1 MNIDRVS
8 HNLANGA
15 YGVRSNRAGDAG
27 QVFDSTVAV
36 AKEVP
41 SSGTGSAPRDNVTLS
56 DQARALSR
64 ARTAAHSA
72 PDVRE
77 QLVEQ
82 LRSRI
87 QDGQYQFGDDRVAA
101 RLLDRSGSEA

>member
-36 AKEVP
+36 AKDVP
-41 SSGTGSAPRDNVTLS
+41 SSGTGSAPIDNVTLS

-64 ARTAAHSA
+64 VRMAAHSA

-77 QLVEQ
+77 QLVKQ
-82 LRSRI
+82 LRSQV
-87 QDGQYQFGDDRVAA
+87 QDGRYQVEDEQVAA
-101 RLLDRSGSEA
+101 RLLYQFGSDA